1 MNRFFKLAQKVS
13 KLSTHTSHKMAAVI
27 VYKGKVQSFGI
38 NKLSTHPKAQTPFK
52 TIHAEF
58 HAILNARRED
68 FSGHE
73 IYIYRETKGQ
83 GKIATAKPC
92 KYCYNLIKS
101 LSFKEIHYSD
111 YKGFISER
119 I

>member
-1 MNRFFKLAQKVS
+1 MNNFFKIAKKIS
-13 KLSTHTSHKMAAVI
+13 YKSTYKHKIGAVI
-27 VYKGKVQSFGI
+27 VYKNKIISFGC
-38 NKLSTHPKAQTPFK
+38 NSMKTHPKSTNLFLK
-52 TIHAEF
+52 THAELR
-58 HAILNARRED
+58 AILNARRED